1 MQANTCKLLWQAN
14 PCNPSDTKLPM
25 IKQVILARLP
35 HLPNPSFYS
44 KLSLY
49 FFIKAHYL
57 EYLENS
63 RIVVEGS
70 IKNIKLGLA

>member
-1 MQANTCKLLWQAN
+1 
-14 PCNPSDTKLPM
+14 M
-25 IKQVILARLP
+25 IKQVTLARLP
-35 HLPNPSFYS
+35 HLDPIPV
-44 KLSLY
+44 LLASLVFY

-70 IKNIKLGLA
+70 IKSVKLGLG